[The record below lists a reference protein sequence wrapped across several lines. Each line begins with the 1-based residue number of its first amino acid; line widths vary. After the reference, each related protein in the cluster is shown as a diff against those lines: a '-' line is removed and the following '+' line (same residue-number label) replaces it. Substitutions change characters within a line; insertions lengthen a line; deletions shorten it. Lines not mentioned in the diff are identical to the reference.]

1 MSQFYPDNIYKHQG
15 HVYSDGM
22 NIPAQ
27 TVTAFR
33 NHQRLASGEPNDVVR
48 IVAQASLED
57 PSVILIFDD
66 LTGRQIDLDLRA
78 APVSA
83 ESARESAPAR
93 GRPRLGVAA
102 REVTLLPRHWDWLA
116 TQPGGASA
124 TLRKLVEAASREAR
138 SADRARVARDAAY
151 HAMSALAGDLPGFEA
166 ASRALFAGDLEGFGR
181 SIRDWPTDVTAYIL
195 GLASVGEGD
204 IS

>member
-1 MSQFYPDNIYKHQG
+1 
-15 HVYSDGM
+15 M
-22 NIPAQ
+22 NSPAP

-33 NHQRLASGEPNDVVR
+33 NHQRLASGDRLEVAR
-48 IVAQASLED
+48 IVAQALLED
-57 PSVILIFDD
+57 PSVILILDD
-66 LTGRQIDLDLRA
+66 PTGRQIDLDLRA
-78 APVSA
+78 ASVSPGLA
-83 ESARESAPAR
+83 PESAPAR

-138 SADRARVARDAAY
+138 SSDRARAARDAAY

-166 ASRALFAGDLEGFGR
+166 ASRALFAGNLAGFEAQLAA
-181 SIRDWPTDVTAYIL
+181 WPEDVGAYVL
-195 GLASVGEGD
+195 QLAGSGPAFN
-204 IS
+204 